1 MKKYSIPKK
10 SLTLIAILISLLVT
24 FSLVSNALQNGY
36 DLFQKALAKER
47 GEGNLEEAIA
57 LYKKVVAETK
67 DESLA
72 AKAQL
77 RIGICYEKLGQKKA
91 KLAQEAFQ
99 KVISDYPGQRDIVR
113 MAQEKLSI
121 LLRAQAA
128 LEKGDKEFQVRQV
141 WTGKEVDGSG
151 EISFDG
157 KYLSF
162 VDWETGDLAIRE
174 MATGKK
180 RHLTHKGS
188 WDESFAFAETSV
200 WSPDGKQLAYI
211 WLDGAKGQVEVH
223 IVGLDGLEPRLLHQV
238 DYNKGWVE
246 LADWSPDGKNILAF
260 FLNEAKR
267 WQLGL
272 ISVKDSSVQI
282 LKTFDAVDP
291 FPMKARFS
299 PNGRYIVYD
308 FPQKEEFRKK
318 DISLV
323 SSDGT
328 KEIPLIAHPADDYL
342 LGWSPDGKWILFSSD
357 RTGTRD
363 AWIIQVLEGKPQ
375 GDPQLVR
382 RDIGIIVSL
391 GFSQDGSF
399 YYSTEGA
406 TWDIYSAKLDP
417 ETGNIIEQPKKD
429 PLRYEGNNNYPDWS
443 PDGKNLVYISLR
455 GPGKR
460 QSILCLYSAESGRV
474 REFNFKDKF
483 VHFYRPHW
491 CPDGRSILLPA
502 EDFQSGGG
510 IYKIDAQ
517 TGEATL
523 LIPKKEKES
532 YDALWSPVLSLDG
545 KLLFYIHETKSAEY
559 YPVVVRDLETGKE
572 EELFRNPPHDNNILA
587 LSPDGQRLALLLR
600 EEENL
605 RVLKV
610 MSIKGGEPVEL
621 HRFGF
626 KGRNIID
633 IDWSPDGRYIY
644 FSKRKPDFEGGEW
657 ELWRIPAKGG
667 EAENLGLTM
676 RGFIHLSVHP
686 DGERITFASL
696 SGHTMFPEI
705 WVMENFLPKDKK
717 EGKGG
722 QK

>member
-1 MKKYSIPKK
+1 MKMKKLSIF
-10 SLTLIAILISLLVT
+10 IAIFVFLSLSFANST
-24 FSLVSNALQNGY
+24 FQSAN
-36 DLFQKALAKER
+36 DLFQKALTKER
-47 GEGNLEEAIA
+47 AEGNLKEAIS
-57 LYKKVVAETK
+57 LYEKVIETTK

-72 AKAQL
+72 AQAQL
-77 RIGICYEKLGQKKA
+77 RIGICYETLGMKEAEKA
-91 KLAQEAFQ
+91 YQ
-99 KVISDYPGQRDIVR
+99 KVIDNYPKQDEAVK
-113 MAQEKLSI
+113 MAKEKLSI

-128 LEKGDKEFQVRQV
+128 LEKGDKELKVRQV

-188 WDESFAFAETSV
+188 WDESSAFAMTSV

-211 WLDGAKGQVEVH
+211 WEDDAKGQVEVH
-223 IVGLDGLEPRLLHQV
+223 IVGLDGSEPRFLHQV
-238 DYNKGWVE
+238 DYYKGWVE
-246 LADWSPDGKNILAF
+246 VADWSPDGKNILAF

-272 ISVKDSSVQI
+272 ISIKDSSIQI

-291 FPMKARFS
+291 FLKAQFS
-299 PNGRYIVYD
+299 PDGRYIVYD

-382 RDIGIIVSL
+382 RDIGITASL

-406 TWDIYSAKLDP
+406 MFDIYSAKLDP

-429 PLRYEGNNNYPDWS
+429 PLPYEGNNLYPDWS

-455 GPGKR
+455 GLGKR

-483 VHFYRPHW
+483 VHFTYPRW
-491 CPDGRSILLPA
+491 CPDGRSILLLA

-532 YDALWSPVLSLDG
+532 SGALWSPVMSLDG
-545 KLLFYIHETKSAEY
+545 KLLFYIHENRSDKY

-587 LSPDGQRLALLLR
+587 LSPDGQQLALLLR

-610 MSIKGGEPVEL
+610 MSIKGREPLEL

-626 KGRNIID
+626 KERDIID

-644 FSKRKPDFEGGEW
+644 FSKRKPDPEGREW
-657 ELWRIPAKGG
+657 ELWRVPAKGG
-667 EAENLGLTM
+667 KAENLGLTM
-676 RGFIHLSVHP
+676 RRFMHLSVHP
-686 DGERITFASL
+686 DGERITFASV
-696 SGHTMFPEI
+696 SFHTMLPEI
-705 WVMENFLPKDKK
+705 WVMENFLPESRKR
-717 EGKGG
+717 
-722 QK
+722 

>member
-1 MKKYSIPKK
+1 MKKY
-10 SLTLIAILISLLVT
+10 
-24 FSLVSNALQNGY
+24 QNGY

-47 GEGNLEEAIA
+47 GEGNLEEAIS
-57 LYKKVVAETK
+57 LYQKVVAETK

-72 AKAQL
+72 AKAQF
-77 RIGICYEKLGQKKA
+77 RIGICYEKLGKEKA
-91 KLAQEAFQ
+91 KQAQEAFQ
-99 KVISDYPGQRDIVR
+99 KVISDYPGQREIVK

-121 LLRAQAA
+121 FLRAQAA

-162 VDWETGDLAIRE
+162 VDPTGNLAIRE
-174 MATGKK
+174 MATGKN
-180 RHLTHKGS
+180 RHLTHHD
-188 WDESFAFAETSV
+188 WEESDAFAETSV
-200 WSPDGKQLAYI
+200 WSPDGKKLAYI
-211 WLDGAKGQVEVH
+211 WWDNVRDQAEAH
-223 IVGLDGLEPRLLHQV
+223 IIGLDGSEPRRLHQV
-238 DYNKGWVE
+238 DYYKGWVE
-246 LADWSPDGKNILAF
+246 MADWSPDGKNILAF
-260 FLNEAKR
+260 L
-267 WQLGL
+267 QLGL
-272 ISVKDSSVQI
+272 ISIKDSPIQI
-282 LKTFDAVDP
+282 LKTFDAVHP
-291 FPMKARFS
+291 ISTKAKFS
-299 PNGRYIVYD
+299 PDGRYIVYE

-318 DISLV
+318 DISLI
-323 SSDGT
+323 SSDGM

-382 RDIGIIVSL
+382 RDIGIVVSL

-399 YYSTEGA
+399 YYSTAGA

-417 ETGNIIEQPKKD
+417 ETGSIIEQPKKD
-429 PLRYEGNNNYPDWS
+429 PLPYEGYNIYPDWS

-455 GPGKR
+455 EPGNHP
-460 QSILCLYSAESGRV
+460 SILCLYSAESGRV
-474 REFNFKDKF
+474 REFDLKEKF
-483 VHFYRPHW
+483 FHFWKPHW
-491 CPDGRSILLPA
+491 CPDSRSILLLA
-502 EDFQSGGG
+502 KGFQSGSG

-532 YDALWSPVLSLDG
+532 YGPVWSPVMSHDG
-545 KLLFYIHETKSAEY
+545 KLIFYIHENTSDKY

-572 EELFRNPPHDNNILA
+572 EELLRNPPYDRNTIA
-587 LSPDGQRLALLLR
+587 LSPEGQQLALLMR

-626 KGRNIID
+626 KGSNIID

-644 FSKRKPDFEGGEW
+644 FSKRKPDPEGGER
-657 ELWRIPAKGG
+657 ELWRVPAKGG
-667 EAENLGLTM
+667 KAENLGLTNSH
-676 RGFIHLSVHP
+676 FIQLSVHP
-686 DGERITFASL
+686 DGERITFASR
-696 SGHTMFPEI
+696 SGHTMPPEI
-705 WVMENFLPKDKK
+705 WVMENFLPEEKK
-717 EGKGG
+717 GKGG

>member
-1 MKKYSIPKK
+1 MKK
-10 SLTLIAILISLLVT
+10 LTVSIAILISLLIT
-24 FSLVSNALQNGY
+24 LSLVSNALQNGY

-47 GEGNLEEAIA
+47 GEGNLEEAIS
-57 LYKKVVAETK
+57 LYQKVIAETK

-72 AKAQL
+72 AKAQF
-77 RIGICYEKLGQKKA
+77 RIGICYEKLGKEKA
-91 KLAQEAFQ
+91 KQAQEAFQ
-99 KVISDYPGQRDIVR
+99 KVISDYPGQREIVK

-121 LLRAQAA
+121 FLRAQAT

-162 VDWETGDLAIRE
+162 ADPETGNLAIRE
-174 MATGKK
+174 MATGKN
-180 RHLTHKGS
+180 RHLTHNDWEKS
-188 WDESFAFAETSV
+188 DAFAETSV

-211 WLDGAKGQVEVH
+211 WWDNARDQAEAH
-223 IVGLDGLEPRLLHQV
+223 IIGLDGSEPRPLRQV
-238 DYNKGWVE
+238 DYYKGWVE

-260 FLNEAKR
+260 FRNEAKR

-272 ISVKDSSVQI
+272 ISIKDSPIQI
-282 LKTFDAVDP
+282 LKTLDVVNP
-291 FPMKARFS
+291 ISMKAKYS
-299 PNGRYIVYD
+299 PDGRYIVYD

-318 DISLV
+318 DISLI

-328 KEIPLIAHPADDYL
+328 KEIPLIAHTADDYL
-342 LGWSPDGKWILFSSD
+342 LGWSPDGKWILYSSD

-382 RDIGIIVSL
+382 RDIGMVVSL

-399 YYSTEGA
+399 YYSTAGA

-417 ETGNIIEQPKKD
+417 ETGSIIEQPKKD
-429 PLRYEGNNNYPDWS
+429 PLPYEGYNIYSDWS
-443 PDGKNLVYISLR
+443 PDGKNLVYISFR
-455 GPGKR
+455 EPGNHP
-460 QSILCLYSAESGRV
+460 SILCLYSAESGRV
-474 REFNFKDKF
+474 REFDLKEKF
-483 VHFYRPHW
+483 FHFWKPHW
-491 CPDGRSILLPA
+491 CPDSRSILLLA
-502 EDFQSGGG
+502 KDFQSGSG

-532 YDALWSPVLSLDG
+532 YGALWSPVMSHDG
-545 KLLFYIHETKSAEY
+545 KLIFYIHENTSDKY

-572 EELFRNPPHDNNILA
+572 EELLRNPPYDRNTIA
-587 LSPDGQRLALLLR
+587 LSPDGQQLALLMR

-610 MSIKGGEPVEL
+610 MSIKGGEPLEL

-626 KGRNIID
+626 KGNNIID

-644 FSKRKPDFEGGEW
+644 FPKRKPDPEGGEK
-657 ELWRIPAKGG
+657 ELWRVPAKGG
-667 EAENLGLTM
+667 KAENLSLTM
-676 RGFIHLSVHP
+676 SHFIQLSVHP
-686 DGERITFASL
+686 DGERITFASR
-696 SGHTMFPEI
+696 SGHTMRPEI

-722 QK
+722 QR

>member
-1 MKKYSIPKK
+1 MKKY
-10 SLTLIAILISLLVT
+10 TLFITALVLL
-24 FSLVSNALQNGY
+24 FLSFASSNAQNGY

-47 GEGNLEEAIA
+47 GEGNLEEAIS
-57 LYKKVVAETK
+57 LYQKVIAETK

-72 AKAQL
+72 AKAQF
-77 RIGICYEKLGQKKA
+77 RIGICYEKLGQEKA
-91 KLAQEAFQ
+91 KLAQAAFQ
-99 KVISDYPGQRDIVR
+99 KVISDYPGQKEVVR
-113 MAQEKLSI
+113 MAQEKLSNFI
-121 LLRAQAA
+121 RAQAA

-141 WTGKEVDGSG
+141 WTGKEVDGCG

-174 MATGKK
+174 MVTGKK
-180 RHLTHKGS
+180 RHLTHNDWEKS
-188 WDESFAFAETSV
+188 NAFAMTSV
-200 WSPDGKQLAYI
+200 WSPDGKQLAYF
-211 WLDGAKGQVEVH
+211 WEDDAKGQVEVH
-223 IVGLDGLEPRLLHQV
+223 IVGLNGSESRLLHQV

-272 ISVKDSSVQI
+272 ISIKDSSIQI
-282 LKTFDAVDP
+282 LKTFDAVES
-291 FPMKARFS
+291 FLVKAKFS
-299 PNGRYIVYD
+299 PDSRYIAYD
-308 FPQKEEFRKK
+308 SPQKEEFRKK
-318 DISLV
+318 DISLI

-342 LGWSPDGKWILFSSD
+342 LGWSPDGKWILFNSD
-357 RTGTRD
+357 RKGTRD

-382 RDIGIIVSL
+382 RDIGLAESL
-391 GFSQDGSF
+391 GFSQDGCF
-399 YYSTEGA
+399 YYYYTEGA
-406 TWDIYSAKLDP
+406 EWDIYSAKLDP

-429 PLRYEGNNNYPDWS
+429 PLPYEGYNHYPDWS
-443 PDGKNLVYISLR
+443 PDGKNLVYISRR
-455 GPGKR
+455 GRGKR
-460 QSILCLYSAESGRV
+460 QPILCIYSAESRRV

-483 VHFYRPHW
+483 VDFGGPHW
-491 CPDGRSILLPA
+491 CPDSRSILLLA
-502 EDFQSGGG
+502 KDFQSGSG
-510 IYKIDAQ
+510 IYRIDAQ

-532 YDALWSPVLSLDG
+532 SGALWSPVMSLDG

-572 EELFRNPPHDNNILA
+572 EELLRNPPYGNNMLA

-610 MSIKGGEPVEL
+610 MSIKGGEPLEL

-626 KGRNIID
+626 KGRFKGSGIIGL
-633 IDWSPDGRYIY
+633 DWSPDGRYIY
-644 FSKRKPDFEGGEW
+644 FSKKKPDSEGGKW
-657 ELWRIPAKGG
+657 ELWRVPAKGG
-667 EAENLGLTM
+667 KAENLGLTM
-676 RGFIHLSVHP
+676 RRFIPLSVHP

-696 SGHTMFPEI
+696 SGQTMLPEI
-705 WVMENFLPKDKK
+705 WVMKNFLPEDKK

-722 QK
+722 QR

>member
-1 MKKYSIPKK
+1 MKSSKK
-10 SLTLIAILISLLVT
+10 IFIILFLSFGLLLF
-24 FSLVSNALQNGY
+24 FSNLSAQQTAGELFEKALYMEEAQG
-36 DLFQKALAKER
+36 DLQKAIE
-47 GEGNLEEAIA
+47 
-57 LYKKVVAETK
+57 LYQKVLKQFPENREV
-67 DESLA
+67 A

-77 RIGICYEKLGQKKA
+77 RIGLCYEKLGLKEAQK
-91 KLAQEAFQ
+91 AFQ
-99 KVISDYPGQRDIVR
+99 KVIENYPEQAEAVK
-113 MAQEKLSI
+113 MAKEKLSI

-151 EISFDG
+151 EVSFDG

-174 MATGKK
+174 MATGKN

-188 WDESFAFAETSV
+188 WGESNAFAMTSV

-211 WLDGAKGQVEVH
+211 WEDDAKGQVEVH
-223 IVGLDGLEPRLLHQV
+223 IVGLDGSEPRLLHQV
-238 DYNKGWVE
+238 DYYKGWVE

-272 ISVKDSSVQI
+272 ISIKDSSIQI

-291 FPMKARFS
+291 FPMKAQFS
-299 PNGRYIVYD
+299 PDGRYIVYNS
-308 FPQKEEFRKK
+308 PQKEEFRKK

-375 GDPQLVR
+375 GDPQLIR

-399 YYSTEGA
+399 YYSTEGGA
-406 TWDIYSAKLDP
+406 MDDIYSAKLDP

-429 PLRYEGNNNYPDWS
+429 PLPYEGNNISPDWS
-443 PDGKNLVYISLR
+443 PDGKNLVYISRR

-483 VHFYRPHW
+483 VHFSRPDW
-491 CPDGRSILLPA
+491 CPDGRSILLLA
-502 EDFQSGGG
+502 EDFQYGGG

-523 LIPKKEKES
+523 LTPKKEKES
-532 YDALWSPVLSLDG
+532 SGALWSPVMSHDG

-559 YPVVVRDLETGKE
+559 YPIVVRDLETGKE

-610 MSIKGGEPVEL
+610 MSIKGGEPLEL

-644 FSKRKPDFEGGEW
+644 FSKRKPDPEGGEW
-657 ELWRIPAKGG
+657 VLWRVPAKGG

-676 RGFIHLSVHP
+676 RRLGHLRVHP
-686 DGERITFASL
+686 DGERITFASG

-705 WVMENFLPKDKK
+705 WVMENFLPKENPEKK
-717 EGKGG
+717 
-722 QK
+722 

>member
-1 MKKYSIPKK
+1 MKKASIM
-10 SLTLIAILISLLVT
+10 IAIFVLLA
-24 FSLVSNALQNGY
+24 FSFESIAQQNGY

-47 GEGNLEEAIA
+47 AEGNLEEAIA
-57 LYKKVVAETK
+57 LYIKVIDETK

-72 AKAQL
+72 AKAQF
-77 RIGICYEKLGQKKA
+77 RIGICYEKLGKEKA

-99 KVISDYPGQRDIVR
+99 KVISDYPGQKEIVR
-113 MAQEKLSI
+113 MAQEKLSNFI
-121 LLRAQAA
+121 RAQAA
-128 LEKGDKEFQVRQV
+128 LEKGDKEFKVWQV
-141 WTGKEVDGSG
+141 WTGKGVDGSG

-162 VDWETGDLAIRE
+162 VDWLTGDLAVRE
-174 MATGKK
+174 MATGKR

-188 WDESFAFAETSV
+188 WGESYAFAMTSV
-200 WSPDGKQLAYI
+200 WSPDGKQLAYN
-211 WLDGAKGQVEVH
+211 WEDGAKGQAEVH
-223 IVGLDGLEPRLLHQV
+223 IVGLDGSEPLLLHQV
-238 DYNKGWVE
+238 DFYKGWVE
-246 LADWSPDGKNILAF
+246 VADWSPDGKNILAF
-260 FLNEAKR
+260 LLNEAKS

-272 ISVKDSSVQI
+272 ISIKDGSVQI
-282 LKTFDAVDP
+282 LKTFDAADP
-291 FPMKARFS
+291 FPMKAKFS
-299 PNGRYIVYD
+299 PDGRYIVYD
-308 FPQKEEFRKK
+308 FPQERESRKK
-318 DISLV
+318 DISLI

-363 AWIIQVLEGKPQ
+363 AWIIQVVEGKPQ

-382 RDIGIIVSL
+382 RDTGIIVSL
-391 GFSQDGSF
+391 GFGHDGSF

-406 TWDIYSAKLDP
+406 VFDIYSAKLDP
-417 ETGNIIEQPKKD
+417 ETGSIIEQPKKD
-429 PLRYEGNNNYPDWS
+429 PFPYEGHNFQPDWS
-443 PDGKNLVYISLR
+443 PDGKNLVYISGR
-455 GPGKR
+455 GPGIR

-474 REFNFKDKF
+474 REFDLKEKF
-483 VHFYRPHW
+483 THFGYPHW
-491 CPDGRSILLPA
+491 CPDGRSILLLA

-523 LIPKKEKES
+523 LIPKKQKES
-532 YDALWSPVLSLDG
+532 SSALWSPVMSLDG
-545 KLLFYIHETKSAEY
+545 KLLFYIHETKSDKY

-572 EELFRNPPHDNNILA
+572 EELLRNPPYDNNTIA
-587 LSPDGQRLALLLR
+587 LSPDGQQLALLMR

-610 MSIKGGEPVEL
+610 MSIKGGEPREL

-626 KGRNIID
+626 KGRNIIE

-644 FSKRKPDFEGGEW
+644 FSKRKPDSEEGKW
-657 ELWRIPAKGG
+657 ELWRVPAKGG

-676 RGFIHLSVHP
+676 PTLAHLSVHP
-686 DGERITFASL
+686 GGERITFASL
-696 SGHTMFPEI
+696 SGQTLPPAI
-705 WVMENFLPKDKK
+705 WVMKNFLPAEK

-722 QK
+722 QR